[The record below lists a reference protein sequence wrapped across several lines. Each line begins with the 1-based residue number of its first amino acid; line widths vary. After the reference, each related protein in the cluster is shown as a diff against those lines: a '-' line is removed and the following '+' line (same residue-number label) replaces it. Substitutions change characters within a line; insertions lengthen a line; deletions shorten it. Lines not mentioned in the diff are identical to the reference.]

1 MAFTKGEDGSRVK
14 IDPSRIPMPFNK
26 VKVGGKTLRDDVTIT
41 PEFFSLPNLRR
52 YKKKDIERAM
62 LRGDLGLLRAV
73 SRYYYEKSGIYKR
86 LCKYLAHFYRY
97 DFFVTPV
104 QYDKKVPQN
113 KIIDGWYR
121 ACLYLGNSDL

>member
-1 MAFTKGEDGSRVK
+1 MAFTKGEDGQRVK
-14 IDPSRIPMPFNK
+14 IDASKIPTMPFNK

-41 PEFFSLPNLRR
+41 PEFFSLPDSRK
-52 YKKKDIERAM
+52 YKKKDIEKAL

-97 DFFVTPV
+97 DFFRNRRNLWCHGSLRICDEKRP
-104 QYDKKVPQN
+104 
-113 KIIDGWYR
+113 
-121 ACLYLGNSDL
+121 